1 MLRSLVLC
9 FLASFGF
16 LSCVSSL
23 LCPLP
28 CPAQE
33 KVSGPPLAGTQP
45 LTMEGDIA
53 AKMVAGIDKF
63 LLREID
69 LSVERREKFW
79 KRDFSSPE
87 AYNKSIEP
95 NRQRL
100 KKILGVVDDRVP
112 FDAPDLIG
120 TTKQSAL
127 VGRGENY
134 EIFAVRWPAVR
145 QVHGEGLLLVPKGE
159 KVADIIAI
167 PDADQ
172 TPEQICGLAEGVPA
186 ESQFARRLAEN
197 GCRVLVPT
205 LISRE
210 MSKRA
215 PPGQP
220 GRANL
225 TNREYVYRPAFEL
238 GRHVI
243 GYELQK
249 ILAGVDWFA
258 KEADDPASGRRETP
272 GNSKIGIIGY
282 GEGGM
287 LAFYAGALD
296 MRIDTTCVSGYFGP
310 RERLWE
316 QPIDR
321 NVFSLLER
329 FGDAELGYLVGF
341 RSLLIE
347 HSKSP
352 EIGLPSE
359 GGAPA
364 KLAIHDDAEFEREE
378 LRKAGADLSAAGK
391 IFPRHYSTVNRGRR
405 PPSQEYTLVMLMHEL
420 TEKGRDPADLTQ
432 RDGNA
437 LVARLKEIQPGI
449 AASAATR
456 VIKLASADAPARQ
469 QRQIDEIIRDTQYLL
484 AESPYVRQ
492 QFMKKLYDTKT
503 VEEYEKVAEEYREFF
518 ATQVIGRF
526 DNALEKQ
533 NPRSRQS
540 YETEKWTGYEVM
552 LDVFPDVFAYG
563 ILCLPK
569 DLKEGEKRPVVVC
582 QHGLEGRPQDVIGE
596 QRQEVY
602 SAFAGKLAERGFIT
616 FAPQNIYIGK
626 DNFRTLQR
634 KANPLGKTLFSIM
647 VPQHQQI
654 CNWLKSLPFV
664 DEKRIAFYGLS
675 YGGKSAMRIPPL
687 VKDYCLSICSADFND
702 WVDKCASTR
711 APYSYVWTGEYE
723 IFEFDLGS
731 TFNYA
736 EMAALIAPR
745 PFMVE
750 RGHFDG
756 VGTDDRVASEYAKVQ
771 RLYNVQLKMPDRC
784 QIEFF
789 VGPHKINGVG
799 TFDFLHKHL
808 KWPKPEGNE

>member
-1 MLRSLVLC
+1 MLSRRLLFAISC
-9 FLASFGF
+9 
-16 LSCVSSL
+16 LSCLSWSL
-23 LCPLP
+23 SAVAQKKVDGDPLP
-28 CPAQE
+28 
-33 KVSGPPLAGTQP
+33 GTER

-53 AKMVAGIDKF
+53 AQMVAGIDKF
-63 LLREID
+63 LLREIE

-100 KKILGVVDDRVP
+100 KKILGVVDERIASQGPHVGYSLTEDSLLGSGDHRFIITPISWSCVRDITAQGLFLDGANDDKP
-112 FDAPDLIG
+112 FSESSAPF
-120 TTKQSAL
+120 
-127 VGRGENY
+127 V
-134 EIFAVRWPAVR
+134 V
-145 QVHGEGLLLVPKGE
+145 
-159 KVADIIAI
+159 AI
-167 PDADQ
+167 PDADL
-172 TPEQICGLAEGVPA
+172 TPEQISGLVAGVPP
-186 ESQFARRLAEN
+186 EIQYARRLAEN
-197 GCRVLVPT
+197 GCRVLVPALT
-205 LISRE
+205 NRE

-225 TNREYVYRPAFEL
+225 TNREFVYRPAFEL
-238 GRHVI
+238 GRHI
-243 GYELQK
+243 LGYELQK
-249 ILAGVDWFA
+249 VLAGIDWLKSRSTIA
-258 KEADDPASGRRETP
+258 AVKVGV
-272 GNSKIGIIGY
+272 IGF
-282 GEGGM
+282 GEGGL
-287 LAFYAGALD
+287 LALYAGAID
-296 MRIDTTCVSGYFGP
+296 TRIDATCVIGSFGP
-310 RERLWE
+310 REGVWNE
-316 QPIDR
+316 PIDR
-321 NVFSLLER
+321 NVFGSLEQ
-329 FGDAELGYLVGF
+329 FGDAEVAAMIWPRKLAVETATIQNL
-341 RSLLIE
+341 S
-347 HSKSP
+347 
-352 EIGLPSE
+352 LPSE

-364 KLAIHDDAEFEREE
+364 TLTSITDEASQKEFKRLNGLLGRIAGQTDDRPTHATLDAVNGKVSANTLRSFLLSLKGSDTELAEAAKIKSWLRDHD
-378 LRKAGADLSAAGK
+378 KA
-391 IFPRHYSTVNRGRR
+391 RQMRGDQQR
-405 PPSQEYTLVMLMHEL
+405 HEL
-420 TEKGRDPADLTQ
+420 
-432 RDGNA
+432 
-437 LVARLKEIQPGI
+437 
-449 AASAATR
+449 
-456 VIKLASADAPARQ
+456 
-469 QRQIDEIIRDTQYLL
+469 IRDTQQLL

-503 VEEYEKVAEEYREFF
+503 VEQYEKVVEEYREFF
-518 ATQVIGRF
+518 AKDVIGRF
-526 DNALEKQ
+526 EYPLEAPK
-533 NPRSRQS
+533 PRSRKS

-569 DLKEGEKRPVVVC
+569 DLKAGEKRPVVVC

-596 QRQEVY
+596 QRQEIY

-654 CNWLKSLPFV
+654 CNWLKSLPYV
-664 DEKRIAFYGLS
+664 DGERIAFYGLS

-723 IFEFDLGS
+723 IFEWDLGS

-756 VGTDDRVASEYAKVQ
+756 VGVDERVAAEYAKVQ
-771 RLYNVQLKMPDRC
+771 RIYNVQLKMPDRC
-784 QIEFF
+784 QIEYF

-799 TFDFLHKHL
+799 TFEFLQKHL
-808 KWPKPEGNE
+808 RWPKPQGSE

>member
-1 MLRSLVLC
+1 MRRHFFFLWCLACLSWSL
-9 FLASFGF
+9 
-16 LSCVSSL
+16 SSV
-23 LCPLP
+23 
-28 CPAQE
+28 AQE
-33 KVSGPPLAGTQP
+33 RVFGPPLAGTAP
-45 LTMEGDIA
+45 LTLEGDIA
-53 AKMVAGIDKF
+53 AQMVAGIDKF

-69 LSVERREKFW
+69 LSVQRREKHW
-79 KRDFSSPE
+79 NRDFSSPE
-87 AYNKSIEP
+87 AYSKSIEP

-100 KKILGVVDDRVP
+100 KKILGVVDDRESSRGPHIGHSLTDDSVVCSSDYRFVIMPISWPCVRDVSAYGLFLNGSDDDKP
-112 FDAPDLIG
+112 FTESSAPF
-120 TTKQSAL
+120 
-127 VGRGENY
+127 V
-134 EIFAVRWPAVR
+134 
-145 QVHGEGLLLVPKGE
+145 
-159 KVADIIAI
+159 IAI
-167 PDADQ
+167 PDANQ
-172 TPEQICGLAEGVPA
+172 TPEQIAGLVDGIPREL
-186 ESQFARRLAEN
+186 QFARRLAEN
-197 GCRVLVPT
+197 GCRVLVPALT
-205 LISRE
+205 TRQ

-225 TNREYVYRPAFEL
+225 TNREFLYRPAFEL
-238 GRHVI
+238 GRHII

-249 ILAGVDWFA
+249 VFAGIDWI
-258 KEADDPASGRRETP
+258 KKD
-272 GNSKIGIIGY
+272 SKNINVKVGVIGY
-282 GEGGM
+282 GEGGL
-287 LAFYAGALD
+287 LALYAGALD
-296 MRIDTTCVSGYFGP
+296 PRIDVTCVSGVFGP
-310 RERLWE
+310 REGIWK

-321 NVFSLLER
+321 NVFGLLEQ
-329 FGDAELGYLVGF
+329 FGDAEVCAMIWP
-341 RSLLIE
+341 RKAVIE
-347 HSKSP
+347 NAGVENAS
-352 EIGLPSE
+352 LPSE

-364 KLAIHDDAEFEREE
+364 TITSPTNEDVQHEFQRYTRLLGSTRTRDQLPTPATIEPTGRERPSAVS
-378 LRKAGADLSAAGK
+378 LRAFL
-391 IFPRHYSTVNRGRR
+391 
-405 PPSQEYTLVMLMHEL
+405 
-420 TEKGRDPADLTQ
+420 
-432 RDGNA
+432 
-437 LVARLKEIQPGI
+437 ARLRG
-449 AASAATR
+449 
-456 VIKLASADAPARQ
+456 ADAPLAEESKLKSWLRDHDKTRRVRDEQ
-469 QRQIDEIIRDTQYLL
+469 QQHEILRDTQHLL

-492 QFMKKLYDTKT
+492 RFLKKLTDCKT

-518 ATQVIGRF
+518 ATEVIGRF
-526 DNALEKQ
+526 DYPFEPP
-533 NPRSRQS
+533 NPKSRQS
-540 YETEKWTGYEVM
+540 YETEKWTGYEVV

-569 DLKEGEKRPVVVC
+569 DIKPGEKRPVVVC

-602 SAFAGKLAERGFIT
+602 AAFAGKLADRGFIT

-654 CNWLKSLPFV
+654 CNWLKSLPQV
-664 DEKRIAFYGLS
+664 DGERIAFYGLS

-756 VGTDDRVASEYAKVQ
+756 VGVDERVAAEYAKVQ
-771 RLYNVQLKMPDRC
+771 RIYNVQLKMPDRC
-784 QIEFF
+784 QIEYF

-799 TFDFLHKHL
+799 TYDFLHKHL
-808 KWPKPEGNE
+808 NWPKR